1 VGQTNC
7 CSPARD
13 DGDRL
18 TPVSQT
24 GVGVHLGALCDIL
37 GGSGLIGT
45 NLPVIKPDGE
55 GPLRKSKIKPFR
67 IGQTPVSNREF
78 AAFVDET
85 SFVSEA
91 ERFGW
96 SFVFYAQVPKSQQTE
111 QGSQGAQWWRRVDGA
126 TWNQP
131 TGPHSPAYDP
141 DHPAVHLSWNDA
153 QAYCTWDGGRLPR
166 EAEWEHAARGGLGN
180 VIYPWGN
187 ADPDASH
194 HLPCNIWQG
203 QFPTHNIATDGYA
216 FTSPAQSFAANGYGL
231 YGMAGNVWDWTA
243 DLFRIKSLSKSGK
256 AQAATMR
263 GYRLIKGGSY
273 LCHAYYCTRYRI
285 AARTGNSPDSST
297 GHTGFRIVFDYD

>member
-1 VGQTNC
+1 MGQTNC

-45 NLPVIKPDGE
+45 NHPVIKPDGE

-153 QAYCTWDGGRLPR
+153 
-166 EAEWEHAARGGLGN
+166 
-180 VIYPWGN
+180 
-187 ADPDASH
+187 
-194 HLPCNIWQG
+194 
-203 QFPTHNIATDGYA
+203 
-216 FTSPAQSFAANGYGL
+216 
-231 YGMAGNVWDWTA
+231 
-243 DLFRIKSLSKSGK
+243 
-256 AQAATMR
+256 
-263 GYRLIKGGSY
+263 
-273 LCHAYYCTRYRI
+273 
-285 AARTGNSPDSST
+285 
-297 GHTGFRIVFDYD
+297 